1 MTKKTFNTYK
11 VIRLLTWGIGGIA
24 LVIFYIWF
32 EFFTPKVTSD
42 RNQAV
47 DFNPFV
53 WAKSSQDY
61 SASNPRRM
69 MYLDLV
75 QNHLTKGQGRLAIDK
90 MLGTPDYID
99 NQKRYFYLLEYQIN
113 TSKFDYLVI
122 QFNRDNKVVL
132 YYRTQKSTRINAA
145 SNYHD

>member
-1 MTKKTFNTYK
+1 MTKKTLNTYK
-11 VIRLLTWGIGGIA
+11 VIRLLTWGIGGVA

-32 EFFTPKVTSD
+32 EFFTPKITPE
-42 RNQAV
+42 RTQGL

-61 SASNPRRM
+61 SETNPRRM

-75 QNHLTKGQGRLAIDK
+75 QHHLKKGQTRLAIDK
-90 MLGTPDYID
+90 MLGLPDFID
-99 NQKRYFYLLEYQIN
+99 KEKRYFYLLEYQIN

-122 QFNRDNKVVL
+122 QFNSNEQVVMF
-132 YYRTQKSTRINAA
+132 YRTQKNHR
-145 SNYHD
+145 